1 MKIALYIIL
10 IAAIIAGVSSLI
22 HLYKVSNR
30 NKTEMAKYST
40 KVNLNANLGKTL
52 VIYYSLSGN
61 TKDIALQI
69 QSLTNANLYEIKP
82 KEEIKQGPALYLTSK
97 KQISSGNY
105 PEIVND
111 FPNIEEYDTIFVG
124 SPIWWYTAAPVV
136 LEFLKE
142 FDFQNKNVVP
152 FSTQG
157 SNYGTYFEDFKA
169 KAKNAN
175 ILKGEAFNN
184 LDSKYNEQ
192 VKNKIINWLNGLTTE
207 EQKIG

>member
-10 IAAIIAGVSSLI
+10 LIVFVVGIGSLI

-30 NKTEMAKYST
+30 NKTEMAKYSNA
-40 KVNLNANLGKTL
+40 VSLNTNLGKTL
-52 VIYYSLSGN
+52 VIYYSLTGK

-69 QSLTNANLYEIKP
+69 QSFTNADIYEIKP
-82 KEEIKQGPALYLTSK
+82 KEEIKQGPSLYITSK

-105 PEIVND
+105 PEIIND
-111 FPNIEEYDTIFVG
+111 FPNIDAYDTVFVG

-142 FDFQNKNVVP
+142 FDFKNKKVVP

-157 SNYGTYFEDFKA
+157 SNYGTFFEDFKA

-175 ILKGEAFNN
+175 ILKGESFNN
-184 LDSKYNEQ
+184 LDSSYNEQ
-192 VKNKIINWLNGLTTE
+192 VKNKIITWLNSL
-207 EQKIG
+207 

>member
-1 MKIALYIIL
+1 MKYVLYVILVIVLIIG
-10 IAAIIAGVSSLI
+10 IGSLI
-22 HLYKVSNR
+22 HLYKVSNK
-30 NKTEMAKYST
+30 NKAEMAKYSNEVQLT
-40 KVNLNANLGKTL
+40 ASLGKTL
-52 VIYYSLSGN
+52 VIYYSLSGK
-61 TKDIALQI
+61 TKNIALQI
-69 QSLTNANLYEIKP
+69 QSLTNADLYEIKP
-82 KEEIKQGPALYLTSK
+82 KEEIKQGPSLYLTSK

-111 FPNIEEYDTIFVG
+111 FPNIEEYDTVFVG

-142 FDFQNKNVVP
+142 FDFKNKNVVP

-175 ILKGEAFNN
+175 ILKGESFNN
-184 LDSKYNEQ
+184 LDSSYNEQ
-192 VKNKIINWLNGLTTE
+192 VKNKIITWLN
-207 EQKIG
+207 

>member
-1 MKIALYIIL
+1 MKYVLYAVLVIVLVIG
-10 IAAIIAGVSSLI
+10 IGSLI
-22 HLYKVSNR
+22 HLYKVSNK
-30 NKTEMAKYST
+30 NKTEMAKYSNEVQLT
-40 KVNLNANLGKTL
+40 ASLGKTL
-52 VIYYSLSGN
+52 VIYYSLSGR

-69 QSLTNANLYEIKP
+69 QSLTNADLYEIKP
-82 KEEIKQGPALYLTSK
+82 KEEIKQGPSLYLTSK

-111 FPNIEEYDTIFVG
+111 FPNVEEYDTIFVG

-142 FDFQNKNVVP
+142 FDFKNKNVVP

-192 VKNKIINWLNGLTTE
+192 VKNKIIEWLNGLAGVYNIE
-207 EQKIG
+207 

>member
-1 MKIALYIIL
+1 MKYVLYSILVIVLIIG
-10 IAAIIAGVSSLI
+10 IGSLI
-22 HLYKVSNR
+22 HLYKVSNK
-30 NKTEMAKYST
+30 NKTEMAKYSNEVKLT
-40 KVNLNANLGKTL
+40 ASLGKTL
-52 VIYYSLSGN
+52 VIYYSLTGR

-69 QSLTNANLYEIKP
+69 QSLTNADIYQIKP
-82 KEEIKQGPALYLTSK
+82 KEEIKQGPSLYLTSK

-111 FPNIEEYDTIFVG
+111 FPNIEGYDTIFVG

-175 ILKGEAFNN
+175 ILKGESFNN
-184 LDSKYNEQ
+184 MDSKYNEQ
-192 VKNKIINWLNGLTTE
+192 VRNKIIEWLNGLAGVYNIE
-207 EQKIG
+207 

>member
-1 MKIALYIIL
+1 MKIFLYVIL
-10 IAAIIAGVSSLI
+10 IIAVIIGIFTLI

-30 NKTEMAKYST
+30 NKAEMAKYSST
-40 KVNLNANLGKTL
+40 VALNANLGKTL
-52 VIYYSLSGN
+52 VIYYSLTGH

-69 QSLTNANLYEIKP
+69 QALTNADLYEIKP
-82 KEEIKQGPALYLTSK
+82 KEEIKQGPSLYITSK

-105 PEIVND
+105 PEIIND
-111 FPNIEEYDTIFVG
+111 FPNIDEYDTIFVG
-124 SPIWWYTAAPVV
+124 SPVWWYTAAPVV

-142 FDFQNKNVVP
+142 FDFKNKNVVP

-157 SNYGTYFEDFKA
+157 SNYGTYFEDFKT

-175 ILKGEAFNN
+175 ILKGESFNN

-192 VKNKIINWLNGLTTE
+192 VKNKIITWLNSL
-207 EQKIG
+207 

>member
-1 MKIALYIIL
+1 MKIVLYCILVIVLII
-10 IAAIIAGVSSLI
+10 GTGSLI

-30 NKTEMAKYST
+30 NKNEMAKYSNEVKLT
-40 KVNLNANLGKTL
+40 ASLGKTL
-52 VIYYSLSGN
+52 VIYYSLTGK
-61 TKDIALQI
+61 TKDIATQI
-69 QSLTNANLYEIKP
+69 QSLTNADIYEIKP
-82 KEEIKQGPALYLTSK
+82 KEEIKQGPSIYITSK

-111 FPNIEEYDTIFVG
+111 FPNPEDYDTIFVG

-142 FDFQNKNVVP
+142 FDFKNKNVVP

-175 ILKGEAFNN
+175 ILKGESFNN
-184 LDSKYNEQ
+184 MDAKYNEQ
-192 VKNKIINWLNGLTTE
+192 VKNKIINWLNGLAGVYNIE
-207 EQKIG
+207 

>member
-1 MKIALYIIL
+1 MKIVLYVIL
-10 IAAIIAGVSSLI
+10 IIAIVVGVGTLV
-22 HLYKVSNR
+22 HLRKVSNR
-30 NKTEMAKYST
+30 NKAEMAKYSN
-40 KVNLNANLGKTL
+40 KVELTANLGKTL
-52 VIYYSLSGN
+52 VVYYSLTGH
-61 TKDIALQI
+61 TKDIAMQI
-69 QSLTNANLYEIKP
+69 QSLTNADLYEIKP

-111 FPNIEEYDTIFVG
+111 FPNVEEYDTIFVG

-175 ILKGEAFNN
+175 ILKGESFNN
-184 LDSKYNEQ
+184 MDSKYNEQ
-192 VKNKIINWLNGLTTE
+192 VKNKIIEWLNGLVGVYNIE
-207 EQKIG
+207 

>member
-1 MKIALYIIL
+1 MKLILYIIL
-10 IAAIIAGVSSLI
+10 IIAIIAGVSSLI
-22 HLYKVSNR
+22 HLHKVSNK
-30 NKTEMAKYST
+30 NKAEMAKFSNET
-40 KVNLNANLGKTL
+40 ALTANLGKTL
-52 VIYYSLSGN
+52 VIYYSLSGR

-69 QSLTNANLYEIKP
+69 QSLTNADIYEIKP
-82 KEEIKQGPALYLTSK
+82 KEEIKSGPALYLTSK
-97 KQISSGNY
+97 KQISSGEY

-111 FPNIEEYDTIFVG
+111 FPNIEEYNTIFVG

-157 SNYGTYFEDFKA
+157 SNYGTFFEDFKA

-184 LDSKYNEQ
+184 LSSEYNEQ
-192 VKNKIINWLNGLTTE
+192 VKNKIISWLNGLSE
-207 EQKIG
+207 

>member
-10 IAAIIAGVSSLI
+10 IIAIVAGLATWI
-22 HLYKVSNR
+22 HLHNVSNR
-30 NKTEMAKYST
+30 NKAEMEKYSD
-40 KVNLNANLGKTL
+40 KVEFTANLGKTL
-52 VIYYSLSGN
+52 VIYYSLTGH

-69 QSLTNANLYEIKP
+69 QSLTNADVYEIKP
-82 KEEIKQGPALYLTSK
+82 KEEIKSGAALYITSK
-97 KQISSGNY
+97 KQISSGEY

-111 FPNIEEYDTIFVG
+111 FPNAEDYDTIFVG

-136 LEFLKE
+136 LKFLKE

-157 SNYGTYFEDFKA
+157 SNYGTYFDDFKT

-175 ILKGEAFNN
+175 ILKGESFNN
-184 LDSKYNEQ
+184 MDSSYNEQ
-192 VKNKIINWLNGLTTE
+192 VKNKIINWLNGL
-207 EQKIG
+207 I

>member
-1 MKIALYIIL
+1 MKYVLYSILVIVLIIG
-10 IAAIIAGVSSLI
+10 IGSLI
-22 HLYKVSNR
+22 HLYKVSNK
-30 NKTEMAKYST
+30 NKTEMAKYSNNVKLT
-40 KVNLNANLGKTL
+40 ANLGKTL
-52 VIYYSLSGN
+52 IIYYSLTGK

-69 QSLTNANLYEIKP
+69 QSLTNGTLYEIKP
-82 KEEIKQGPALYLTSK
+82 KEEIKSGPSIYITSK

-111 FPNIEEYDTIFVG
+111 FPDISNYDTIFVG

-169 KAKNAN
+169 KAKNAI
-175 ILKGEAFNN
+175 ILKGKSFNN
-184 LDSKYNEQ
+184 MDSKYNEQ
-192 VKNKIINWLNGLTTE
+192 VKNKIINWLNSL
-207 EQKIG
+207 

>member
-1 MKIALYIIL
+1 MKYVLYTIL
-10 IAAIIAGVSSLI
+10 IIVLIIGIGSLI

-30 NKTEMAKYST
+30 NKAEMSKYSNNVT
-40 KVNLNANLGKTL
+40 LTANLGKTL
-52 VIYYSLSGN
+52 IVYYSLTGK

-69 QSLTNANLYEIKP
+69 QSLTNGTLYEIKP
-82 KEEIKQGPALYLTSK
+82 KEEIKQGPAIYITSK

-111 FPNIEEYDTIFVG
+111 FPDISEYDTVFVG

-175 ILKGEAFNN
+175 ILQGESFNN
-184 LDSKYNEQ
+184 MDSKYDEQ
-192 VKNKIINWLNGLTTE
+192 VKNKIAEWLNNLPGVYNIE
-207 EQKIG
+207 

>member
-1 MKIALYIIL
+1 MKLILYIIL
-10 IAAIIAGVSSLI
+10 IIAIIAGVSSLI
-22 HLYKVSNR
+22 HLHKVSNK
-30 NKTEMAKYST
+30 NKAEMAKFSNET
-40 KVNLNANLGKTL
+40 TLTANLGKTL
-52 VIYYSLSGN
+52 VIYYSLSGR

-69 QSLTNANLYEIKP
+69 QNLTNADIYEIKP
-82 KEEIKQGPALYLTSK
+82 KEEIKSGPALYLTSK
-97 KQISSGNY
+97 KQISSGEY

-111 FPNIEEYDTIFVG
+111 FPNIEEYNTIFVG

-157 SNYGTYFEDFKA
+157 SNYGTFFEDFKA

-175 ILKGEAFNN
+175 ILKGESFNN
-184 LDSKYNEQ
+184 LDSSYNEQ
-192 VKNKIINWLNGLTTE
+192 VKNKIISWLNSL
-207 EQKIG
+207 

>member
-1 MKIALYIIL
+1 MKYVLYSILVIVLIIG
-10 IAAIIAGVSSLI
+10 IGSLI
-22 HLYKVSNR
+22 HLYKVSNK
-30 NKTEMAKYST
+30 NKTEMAKYSNNVKLT
-40 KVNLNANLGKTL
+40 ANLGKTL
-52 VIYYSLSGN
+52 IIYYSLTGK

-69 QSLTNANLYEIKP
+69 QSLTNGTLYEIKP
-82 KEEIKQGPALYLTSK
+82 KEEIKSGPSIYITSK

-111 FPNIEEYDTIFVG
+111 FPDISNYDTIFVG

-175 ILKGEAFNN
+175 ILKGKSFNN
-184 LDSKYNEQ
+184 MDSKYNEQ
-192 VKNKIINWLNGLTTE
+192 VKNKIINWLNSL
-207 EQKIG
+207 

>member
-10 IAAIIAGVSSLI
+10 IIIIIAGAATLI

-30 NKTEMAKYST
+30 NKIEMEKYSNT
-40 KVNLNANLGKTL
+40 VALNANLGKTL
-52 VIYYSLSGN
+52 VIYYSLTGR

-69 QSLTNANLYEIKP
+69 QSLTNADIYEIKP
-82 KEEIKQGPALYLTSK
+82 KEEIKQGPALYITSK

-105 PEIVND
+105 PEITND
-111 FPNIEEYDTIFVG
+111 FPNIDDYDTVFVG

-142 FDFQNKNVVP
+142 FDFKNKNVVP

-175 ILKGEAFNN
+175 ILKGESFNN
-184 LDSKYNEQ
+184 LDSSYNEQ
-192 VKNKIINWLNGLTTE
+192 VKNKIITWLNSL
-207 EQKIG
+207 

>member
-1 MKIALYIIL
+1 MKIVLYCIL
-10 IAAIIAGVSSLI
+10 VIVLVIGTGALI

-30 NKTEMAKYST
+30 NKTEMAKYSNEVKLT
-40 KVNLNANLGKTL
+40 ANLGKTL
-52 VIYYSLSGN
+52 VIYYSLTGK
-61 TKDIALQI
+61 TKDIATQI
-69 QSLTNANLYEIKP
+69 QSLTNADIYEIKP
-82 KEEIKQGPALYLTSK
+82 KEEIKQGPAIYLTSK

-111 FPNIEEYDTIFVG
+111 FPDAKDYDTIFVG
-124 SPIWWYTAAPVV
+124 SPVWWYTAAPVV

-175 ILKGEAFNN
+175 ILKGESFNN
-184 LDSKYNEQ
+184 MDAKYNEQ
-192 VKNKIINWLNGLTTE
+192 VKNKIINWLNGLAGVYNIE
-207 EQKIG
+207 

>member
-1 MKIALYIIL
+1 MKYVLYSVLILVLIIG
-10 IAAIIAGVSSLI
+10 IGSLI

-30 NKTEMAKYST
+30 NKTEMAKYSNEVKLT
-40 KVNLNANLGKTL
+40 ANLGKIL
-52 VIYYSLSGN
+52 IIYYSLTGR

-69 QSLTNANLYEIKP
+69 QSLTNADVYEIKP
-82 KEEIKQGPALYLTSK
+82 KEEIKQGPAIYITSK
-97 KQISSGNY
+97 KQIASGNY

-111 FPNIEEYDTIFVG
+111 FPDAKEYDTIFVG

-142 FDFQNKNVVP
+142 FDFQNKNVIP

-157 SNYGTYFEDFKA
+157 SNYGTYFKDFSA

-175 ILKGEAFNN
+175 ILKGESFNN
-184 LDSKYNEQ
+184 MDSKYNEQ
-192 VKNKIINWLNGLTTE
+192 VKNKIIEWLNNLPGIYNIE
-207 EQKIG
+207 

>member
-1 MKIALYIIL
+1 MKYVLYAVLIIVL
-10 IAAIIAGVSSLI
+10 VIGIGTLI

-30 NKTEMAKYST
+30 NKTEMAKYSNDVT
-40 KVNLNANLGKTL
+40 LTANLGKTL
-52 VIYYSLSGN
+52 VIYFSLTGK

-69 QSLTNANLYEIKP
+69 QSLTNGPLYEIKP
-82 KEEIKQGPALYLTSK
+82 KEEIKQGPSLYMTSK
-97 KQISSGNY
+97 KQISSWNY

-111 FPNIEEYDTIFVG
+111 FPDASEYDTIFIG
-124 SPIWWYTAAPVV
+124 SPIWWYTATPVV

-157 SNYGTYFEDFKA
+157 SNYGTYFEDVKA

-175 ILKGEAFNN
+175 ILKGESFNN
-184 LDSKYNEQ
+184 MDSKYDEQ
-192 VKNKIINWLNGLTTE
+192 VKNKIISWLNSL
-207 EQKIG
+207 

>member
-1 MKIALYIIL
+1 MKYVLYSILVIVLIIG
-10 IAAIIAGVSSLI
+10 IGSLI
-22 HLYKVSNR
+22 HLYKVSNK
-30 NKTEMAKYST
+30 NKTEMAKYSNEVKLT
-40 KVNLNANLGKTL
+40 ASLGKTL
-52 VIYYSLSGN
+52 VIYYSLTGR

-69 QSLTNANLYEIKP
+69 QSLTNADIYKIKP
-82 KEEIKQGPALYLTSK
+82 KEEIKQGPSLYLTSK

-111 FPNIEEYDTIFVG
+111 FPNIEGYDTIFVG

-175 ILKGEAFNN
+175 ILKGESFNN
-184 LDSKYNEQ
+184 MDSKYNEQ
-192 VKNKIINWLNGLTTE
+192 VRNKIIEWLNGLAGVYNIE
-207 EQKIG
+207 

>member
-1 MKIALYIIL
+1 MKIALYVIL
-10 IAAIIAGVSSLI
+10 IIAIVAGVCSLV
-22 HLYKVSNR
+22 HLRKVSNR
-30 NKTEMAKYST
+30 NKAEMAKYSN
-40 KVNLNANLGKTL
+40 KVEFTANLGKTL
-52 VIYYSLSGN
+52 VVYYSLTGH
-61 TKDIALQI
+61 TKDIAMQI
-69 QSLTNANLYEIKP
+69 QSLTNADLYEIKP

-111 FPNIEEYDTIFVG
+111 FPNVEEYDTIFVG

-184 LDSKYNEQ
+184 LDSSYDEQ
-192 VKNKIINWLNGLTTE
+192 VKNKIVEWLNGLTTITAE
-207 EQKIG
+207 D

>member
-1 MKIALYIIL
+1 MKYVLYSILVIVLIIG
-10 IAAIIAGVSSLI
+10 IGSLI
-22 HLYKVSNR
+22 HLYKVSNK
-30 NKTEMAKYST
+30 NKTEMAKYSNEVKLT
-40 KVNLNANLGKTL
+40 ASLGKTL
-52 VIYYSLSGN
+52 VIYYSLTGR

-69 QSLTNANLYEIKP
+69 QSLTNADIYEIKP
-82 KEEIKQGPALYLTSK
+82 KEEIKQGPSLYLTSK

-111 FPNIEEYDTIFVG
+111 FPNIEGYDTIFVG

-142 FDFQNKNVVP
+142 YDFRNKNVVP

-157 SNYGTYFEDFKA
+157 SNYGKFFEDFKS

-175 ILKGEAFNN
+175 ILKGESFNN
-184 LDSKYNEQ
+184 MDSKYNEQ
-192 VKNKIINWLNGLTTE
+192 VKNKIINWLNGLAGVYNIE
-207 EQKIG
+207 

>member
-1 MKIALYIIL
+1 MKIALYVIL
-10 IAAIIAGVSSLI
+10 IIAIIVGVCSLV
-22 HLYKVSNR
+22 HLRKVSNR
-30 NKTEMAKYST
+30 NKTEMAKYSN
-40 KVNLNANLGKTL
+40 KVELTANLGKTL
-52 VIYYSLSGN
+52 VVYYSLTGH
-61 TKDIALQI
+61 TKDIAMQI
-69 QSLTNANLYEIKP
+69 QSLTNADIYEIKP
-82 KEEIKQGPALYLTSK
+82 KEEITQGPSLYLTSK

-111 FPNIEEYDTIFVG
+111 FPNIEEYDTIFLF

-142 FDFQNKNVVP
+142 FDFQNRNVVP

-157 SNYGTYFEDFKA
+157 SNYGTYFEDFKT

-184 LDSKYNEQ
+184 LDSSYNEQ
-192 VKNKIINWLNGLTTE
+192 VKNKIISWLNSL
-207 EQKIG
+207 

>member
-1 MKIALYIIL
+1 MKYVLYAVLIIVL
-10 IAAIIAGVSSLI
+10 VIGIGTLI

-30 NKTEMAKYST
+30 NKTEMAKYSNEVKLT
-40 KVNLNANLGKTL
+40 ANLGKTL
-52 VIYYSLSGN
+52 IIYFSLTGK
-61 TKDIALQI
+61 TKDIALQV
-69 QSLTNANLYEIKP
+69 QSLTNGTLYEIKP
-82 KEEIKQGPALYLTSK
+82 KEEIKQGASLYITSK

-105 PEIVND
+105 PEIIND
-111 FPNIEEYDTIFVG
+111 FPDANEYDTIFVG
-124 SPIWWYTAAPVV
+124 TPIWWYTAAPVV

-175 ILKGEAFNN
+175 ILKGESFNN
-184 LDSKYNEQ
+184 IDSKYNEQ
-192 VKNKIINWLNGLTTE
+192 VKNKIISWLNSL
-207 EQKIG
+207 

>member
-1 MKIALYIIL
+1 MKITLYAVLAIVVIVGIL
-10 IAAIIAGVSSLI
+10 SLI
-22 HLYKVSNR
+22 HLYKVSKK
-30 NKTEMAKYST
+30 NKTEMEKYSNS
-40 KVNLNANLGKTL
+40 VALNANLGKTI
-52 VIYYSLSGN
+52 VMYYSLTGN

-69 QSLTNANLYEIKP
+69 QSFTNADIYEIKP
-82 KEEIKQGPALYLTSK
+82 KEEIKQGPSLYITSK

-105 PEIVND
+105 PEIIND
-111 FPNIEEYDTIFVG
+111 FPDIDKYDTIFVG

-142 FDFQNKNVVP
+142 FDFKNKKVVP

-175 ILKGEAFNN
+175 ILRGESFNN
-184 LDSKYNEQ
+184 LDASYNEQ
-192 VKNKIINWLNGLTTE
+192 VKNKIISWLNLL
-207 EQKIG
+207 